1 MPFPDLL
8 SSARCCS
15 DHPTPSVS
23 QQHLEPWKLYATVGV
38 LLGIDVLSLMI
49 WQIVDP
55 LHITV
60 EVRSSINRGL
70 FQRCSFYLLLVV
82 VSGWLQV
89 NGEESSKVIKGS
101 RNWDKYGSS
110 GLPSKWVKF
119 GFICIEWEWNWLRM
133 CHFNFLYLY
142 ICTGKISSES
152 NVIFV
157 LMHFKYK
164 SLLWKCIWLSSRN

>member
-1 MPFPDLL
+1 MAQCSEGRLDWPQLVMDHCFLVQLRQVYLWLHKSLPRKKKKFRKRGFVPFPDLL

-60 EVRSSINRGL
+60 EVRSSIYRGL
-70 FQRCSFYLLLVV
+70 FQRCTLYLLLVV
-82 VSGWLQV
+82 ASGWLQV

-101 RNWDKYGSS
+101 RDWDKYGSS
-110 GLPSKWVKF
+110 GLPIKSVSEIW
-119 GFICIEWEWNWLRM
+119 I
-133 CHFNFLYLY
+133 Y
-142 ICTGKISSES
+142 IC
-152 NVIFV
+152 
-157 LMHFKYK
+157 
-164 SLLWKCIWLSSRN
+164 